1 MWPVGGIV
9 KEPGLFGPFEP
20 EDVLIWYDGPRT
32 FTLFDADQGL
42 CLAHWLDE
50 DSEVMRYAVVPIA
63 HRHLDQLRRGELTL
77 REGLDQPRLYVV
89 DQANDG
95 MVRAV
100 WLTRLADLPQDALP
114 LPGTMLSRELEPFLT
129 LRATGDAIRP
139 GEIPG
144 SVIRNTVE
152 GAQRAIKCLAEY
164 EMGILERRG
173 QPLRALKELYD
184 LPAQK
189 MLAASFEVQFRSPLT
204 EPGLFDGLPTEEVV
218 AERGVLDRVGEHLRT
233 GLAWLQRAPT
243 HRTDQPVP
251 ENNELSRV
259 IVEAVKHLTPPT
271 RGPIE
276 AMEVRGEVVRQVVPI
291 RLTRVHRRQVIES
304 EKRSTAE
311 FKYKTAKLQGTI
323 INILGEAAQ
332 IQVEFNLDGSGPSQR
347 LCQLS
352 EEIWEEVGESLHFNQ
367 SIELWG
373 VDPGPRLPLRVMA
386 IFDSAQPV
394 VPHGAS

>member
-1 MWPVGGIV
+1 MWEVGGIV

-20 EDVLIWYDGPRT
+20 KDVLIWYDGPRT
-32 FTLFDADQGL
+32 FTLLDADGGL

-50 DSEVMRYAVVPIA
+50 DNEVMRYAVAPITP
-63 HRHLDQLRRGELTL
+63 RHLEQLRRGELTL
-77 REGLDQPRLYVV
+77 REGLDQPRVYVV

-95 MVRAV
+95 AICNV

-114 LPGTMLSRELEPFLT
+114 VQGTMLSRELEPFLS
-129 LRATGDAIRP
+129 LRATGEAIRP

-173 QPLRALKELYD
+173 QPSRALKELYD

-189 MLAASFEVQFRSPLT
+189 LLAASFEVQFRSPLT
-204 EPGLFDGLPTEEVV
+204 EPGLFDGLPPDEVAV
-218 AERGVLDRVGEHLRT
+218 ERGVLDRVGNHLRT
-233 GLAWLQRAPT
+233 GLAWLQRTPATPA
-243 HRTDQPVP
+243 DQPVP
-251 ENNELSRV
+251 EDQELSRV

-276 AMEVRGEVVRQVVPI
+276 AMEVRGEVVRQVVPV
-291 RLTRVHRRQVIES
+291 RLTRANRRRVIES
-304 EKRSTAE
+304 EKRNTAE
-311 FKYKTAKLQGTI
+311 FQFKRAKLQGTI
-323 INILGEAAQ
+323 INILGETAQ
-332 IQVEFNLDGSGPSQR
+332 ILVEFDLEDGGTSQR

-352 EEIWEEVGESLHFNQ
+352 EEIWEETGESLHFNQ
-367 SIELWG
+367 PIELWG
-373 VDPGPRLPLRVMA
+373 FDHGPRFPLRVMA
-386 IFDSAQPV
+386 IL
-394 VPHGAS
+394 